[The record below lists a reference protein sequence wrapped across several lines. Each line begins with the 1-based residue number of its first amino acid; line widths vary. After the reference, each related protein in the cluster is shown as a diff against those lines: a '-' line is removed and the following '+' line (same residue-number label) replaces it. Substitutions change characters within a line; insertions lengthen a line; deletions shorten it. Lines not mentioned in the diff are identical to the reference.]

1 MTIATASI
9 LELPAPAQVAPR
21 GPSLR
26 TYVLETKYEFF
37 KLLRTPHYSV
47 PVLAFPVMFY
57 LLFGLSFAGRGRPG
71 VGGPG
76 PAEYLLASYS
86 IFGVVTAAL
95 FAFGA
100 GVATERALG
109 WLVLKRA
116 TPMPV
121 SAYLAA
127 KVASA
132 MLFGTVILAMMGFCA
147 IAFGGV
153 HLPLTVWLKLL
164 LVVTLG
170 SIPFCMA
177 GLLVAFIVPPA
188 GAPGIMNLINLPL
201 AFAGGLWMPVQ
212 MLPKMFQAIAPAVP
226 QYHLGQ
232 LALAAVG
239 AVPADHTLGHVIA
252 LAITAL
258 LFGSASWVA
267 WRRSDASA

>member
-1 MTIATASI
+1 MTTAAAAI
-9 LELPAPAQVAPR
+9 LDLPAPARASTR

-26 TYVLETKYEFF
+26 TYALETKYEFF

-57 LLFGLSFAGRGRPG
+57 LLFGLSLAGRTKDG
-71 VGGPG
+71 VG
-76 PAEYLLASYS
+76 AAQYLLASYS

-132 MLFGTVILAMMGFCA
+132 MLFGTVILITMAFCA
-147 IAFGGV
+147 IVLGGV
-153 HLPLTVWLKLL
+153 HLSIATWLKLL

-201 AFAGGLWMPVQ
+201 AFAGGLWMPVE
-212 MLPKMFQAIAPAVP
+212 MLPKMFRAITPVIP

-239 AVPADHTLGHVIA
+239 AAPTSSTLGHIA
-252 LAITAL
+252 ALGITAL
-258 LFGSASWVA
+258 LFGAASWVA
-267 WRRSDASA
+267 WRRTDASA

>member
-1 MTIATASI
+1 MTTATASI
-9 LELPAPAQVAPR
+9 LELPTPAQAAA
-21 GPSLR
+21 GGFSLK
-26 TYVLETKYEFF
+26 TYVLETKYEFL

-57 LLFGLSFAGRGRPG
+57 LLFGLSFAGRSKPG
-71 VGGPG
+71 AGPG
-76 PAEYLLASYS
+76 AAEYLLASYS

-121 SAYLAA
+121 TAYLSA

-132 MLFGTVILAMMGFCA
+132 MLFGTVILIMMAFCA
-147 IAFGGV
+147 IVFGGV
-153 HLPLTVWLKLL
+153 HLSLGTWFTLL

-212 MLPKMFQAIAPAVP
+212 MLPKMFQTIAPIVP

-239 AVPADHTLGHVIA
+239 AVPAGNAFGHIIA
-252 LAITAL
+252 LTATAL

-267 WRRSDASA
+267 WRRTDASA

>member
-1 MTIATASI
+1 MTTATAI
-9 LELPAPAQVAPR
+9 YA
-21 GPSLR
+21 
-26 TYVLETKYEFF
+26 LETKYEFL

-57 LLFGLSFAGRGRPG
+57 LLFGLSFAGRSKAG
-71 VGGPG
+71 VGPG

-121 SAYLAA
+121 SAYLSA

-132 MLFGTVILAMMGFCA
+132 MLFGTVILIMMAFCA
-147 IAFGGV
+147 IVFGGV
-153 HLPLTVWLKLL
+153 HLPISTWLKLL

-201 AFAGGLWMPVQ
+201 AFAGGLWMPVE
-212 MLPKMFQAIAPAVP
+212 MLPKMFRAIAPMVP

-232 LALAAVG
+232 LALSAVG
-239 AVPADHTLGHVIA
+239 AAPTRDTAGHVMA
-252 LAITAL
+252 LGLTAL
-258 LFGSASWVA
+258 LFGALSWVA
-267 WRRSDASA
+267 WRRSDATA